1 MLTGFY
7 DAFKPLT
14 NGLTESGLANLIV
27 AAGLAELIG
36 TTVLTPLEA
45 SRIKQVTDPAF
56 ADLNFLETV
65 RSQSVE
71 SSLSSLQPCLLK
83 MLPYTMMQLSS
94 YEVMRS
100 SSVPQIPAALISAV
114 VSSLASQPGDALLS
128 YSAKGSGGFDLAR
141 GLTDLGVEGLFRG
154 TQARL
159 LQMILIVSVQLLAND
174 TIRAS
179 LGLAVVGAVK

>member
-128 YSAKGSGGFDLAR
+128 YSAKGSGGFALAR
-141 GLTDLGVEGLFRG
+141 GLTDLGVGGLFRG
-154 TQARL
+154 AQARL